1 VRHTIGIVTALN
13 PYLGYERT
21 TALAQEAHQTGRG
34 VYDLVLEK
42 GWLSKEQ
49 LARILQPE
57 RLTAPV
63 APDRSQR

>member
-1 VRHTIGIVTALN
+1 VTALN

-21 TALAQEAHQTGRG
+21 TALAQEAHASGRG

-42 GWLSKEQ
+42 GWLSKAE
-49 LARILQPE
+49 LDRILEPA

-63 APDRSQR
+63 PPRKPAA